1 MPLLGF
7 RPRYFPLQEAL
18 FPRNIPFR
26 IPPSPCSSSPPTPST
41 WRRHL
46 RTSSAPNLRRLT
58 SRIVKLTRKR
68 QLHQIFEEVEVARK
82 RYGKLNTIVMNAV
95 LEACVHCG
103 DVDSAQRI
111 FEEMA
116 KPESCGVDSVSYGIL
131 LKGLGEARRV
141 DEAFQILECVEQ
153 DSATGSPKLSS
164 KLIFG
169 LLSALLEAGDM
180 RRANGLVARFRRVL
194 HEDGH
199 SVVLYNLLMK
209 GYANTDFPLAALTIR
224 DEMLCQGLKP
234 DKLTYNTLIFAC
246 IRDGRT
252 DTAIQLLA
260 EMKEEA
266 EKGLGNNK
274 DLVSVLKI
282 VVEMKSLPDLVIDR
296 TAYTAIVD
304 ALLACGSTKD
314 ALCIFGEMIKQ
325 NGKKNNLRPKP
336 HLYLSMMRAF
346 SIRGD
351 FDMVKRLHV
360 HMWSDSVG
368 SISPS
373 VQVEADEL
381 LMEAAINDDQVD
393 VARQI
398 LHRIITK
405 REGFSWTTRG
415 GMVAIRV
422 EALSGFTNSI
432 LSPYVLP
439 EVSLNDPIE
448 KYMTAFEEADPLP
461 ASLKLDKVIMR
472 FFKDSA
478 IPAIDDWG
486 SCVGIVHR
494 DDCKKLDAPLW
505 TMMRGPP
512 PCVTTSTSIG
522 RVIDLLLDKKYK
534 MVVVVRNSNVYET
547 SYSSSSRPVGIFTLE
562 KLFNMAMF
570 ASGPFFM

>member
-1 MPLLGF
+1 MAPLFIRCCAHSFSSRPLGF
-7 RPRYFPLQEAL
+7 GRALEAAIGKPSAMPQLAFRLRYSPLQEAL
-18 FPRNIPFR
+18 FPRNLPFR
-26 IPPSPCSSSPPTPST
+26 IPSSPRSSSPPTPSPC
-41 WRRHL
+41 RRL
-46 RTSSAPNLRRLT
+46 VRTSSAPSLRRLT
-58 SRIVKLTRKR
+58 SRIVKLTRRR

-82 RYGKLNTIVMNAV
+82 RYRKLNTIVMNAV

-131 LKGLGEARRV
+131 LKGY
-141 DEAFQILECVEQ
+141 
-153 DSATGSPKLSS
+153 TK
-164 KLIFG
+164 
-169 LLSALLEAGDM
+169 
-180 RRANGLVARFRRVL
+180 
-194 HEDGH
+194 
-199 SVVLYNLLMK
+199 
-209 GYANTDFPLAALTIR
+209 TDFPLGALTIR
-224 DEMLCQGLKP
+224 DEMLRQGLKP

-246 IRDGRT
+246 IRHGRA
-252 DTAIQLLA
+252 DIAIQLLA

-266 EKGLGNNK
+266 EKASCYGLLPDTVTYTTLLKGLGSNK

-296 TAYTAIVD
+296 IAYTAMVD

-336 HLYLSMMRAF
+336 HLYLSMMRVFAM
-346 SIRGD
+346 RGD
-351 FDMVKRLHV
+351 FDMVKRLHIR
-360 HMWSDSVG
+360 MWSDSVG

-373 VQVEADEL
+373 VQIEADEL
-381 LMEAAINDDQVD
+381 LMEAAINDDQLD
-393 VARQI
+393 VARRI
-398 LHRIITK
+398 LHRIVTK

-422 EALSGFTNSI
+422 EALSGFANST

-439 EVSLNDPIE
+439 QVSLNDPIE
-448 KYMTAFEEADPLP
+448 KYMIAFEETDPLP
-461 ASLKLDKVIMR
+461 ASLNLDKVIMR
-472 FFKDSA
+472 FLKDSA

-522 RVIDLLLDKKYK
+522 RVIELLLDKKYK

-547 SYSSSSRPVGIFTLE
+547 SYSSSSRPVGVFTLE
-562 KLFNMAMF
+562 KLFNMAMV
-570 ASGPFFM
+570 ASGTFSM